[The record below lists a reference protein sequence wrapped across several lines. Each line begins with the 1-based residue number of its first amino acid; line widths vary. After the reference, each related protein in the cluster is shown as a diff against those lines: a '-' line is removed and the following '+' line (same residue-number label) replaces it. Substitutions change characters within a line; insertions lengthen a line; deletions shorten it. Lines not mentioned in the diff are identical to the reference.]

1 MSFRALT
8 LSSVLS
14 FPSTCLTS
22 LHGRCFSCSGQ
33 SSLPCALRYLLCYG
47 LWPHCSLWEQCPSPL
62 CPARNFQDI
71 PEGPAHRPLLQ
82 ESLFYP
88 LPHGIEVTSY
98 PTLTWKGAATSPVRA
113 GRLWPWSFPLP
124 PYMYTGL
131 CDFEERE
138 HTHLSIPQCLLLRL
152 AKSVLFINVCWTDD
166 WMNKTAKKPDVEKM

>member
-1 MSFRALT
+1 MSFRALP
-8 LSSVLS
+8 LSSVSS

-22 LHGRCFSCSGQ
+22 LHGRCLCCSGQ
-33 SSLPCALRYLLCYG
+33 SCLPCALRYLLCYG

-98 PTLTWKGAATSPVRA
+98 PTLTWKGAAPPQLGLVVYGPDLSLCLPTCTQDYVTLRK
-113 GRLWPWSFPLP
+113 GNTLIFLFPSA
-124 PYMYTGL
+124 YY
-131 CDFEERE
+131 CVWQRVY
-138 HTHLSIPQCLLLRL
+138 S
-152 AKSVLFINVCWTDD
+152 S
-166 WMNKTAKKPDVEKM
+166 